1 MDLMLINGRGYR
13 PRQKI
18 NGRGS
23 TGPHKMATVQKRIR
37 YSEGDVYEGQWSSEG
52 KREGKGKL
60 QMSTGDHYSG
70 EFMNGFFHGLGV
82 LVHSD
87 GGKYEGSFELG
98 RYHGHGIYTHS
109 DRTKYEVKLYIDK
122 TLKIKKIKLKILDYY
137 KILH

>member
-1 MDLMLINGRGYR
+1 MIIIIMGVAIDRRWIG
-13 PRQKI
+13 
-18 NGRGS
+18 GRGS

-60 QMSTGDHYSG
+60 QMSTGDQYSG

-122 TLKIKKIKLKILDYY
+122 TLKIKKLN
-137 KILH
+137 

>member
-1 MDLMLINGRGYR
+1 MKANGAVRGR
-13 PRQKI
+13 
-18 NGRGS
+18 
-23 TGPHKMATVQKRIR
+23 
-37 YSEGDVYEGQWSSEG
+37 
-52 KREGKGKL
+52 GKGKE
-60 QMSTGDHYSG
+60 SYKCPTGDHYSG

>member
-1 MDLMLINGRGYR
+1 MDLMLISGRGC
-13 PRQKI
+13 
-18 NGRGS
+18 GRGS
-23 TGPHKMATVQKRIR
+23 TRPHKMAAVQKRIR

-109 DRTKYEVKLYIDK
+109 DRTKYEVKL
-122 TLKIKKIKLKILDYY
+122 
-137 KILH
+137 